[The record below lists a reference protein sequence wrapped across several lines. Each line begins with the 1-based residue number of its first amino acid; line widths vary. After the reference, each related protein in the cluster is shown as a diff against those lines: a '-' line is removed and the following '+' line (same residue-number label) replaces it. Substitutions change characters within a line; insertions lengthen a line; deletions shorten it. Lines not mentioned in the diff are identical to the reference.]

1 MKAFLPLAAAA
12 LALCVASSATAKNKV
27 SISFD
32 GFCDGLDIILD
43 KPGRLALETGNG
55 CDEGAHF
62 GLGTIGR
69 INNRGNAI
77 TFAINL
83 SPKGGEAYQYI
94 FVVDYP
100 LVTGGKFTT
109 VFTQDGKTLSKEG
122 GGTYTVNP
130 PGARRDIAGLKRL
143 IDLRR

>member
-1 MKAFLPLAAAA
+1 MKAFLTLGAAA
-12 LALCVASSATAKNKV
+12 LAICVASPAMAKKV

-43 KPGRLALETGNG
+43 KADRLALETGNG

-62 GLGTIGR
+62 GVGTIGR

-77 TFAINL
+77 TFAVNL

-122 GGTYTVNP
+122 VGTYTVLA
-130 PGARRDIAGLKRL
+130 PGARRDTTGLKSL
-143 IDLRR
+143 FDPRR

>member
-1 MKAFLPLAAAA
+1 MRRVLVLGAAA
-12 LALCVASSATAKNKV
+12 LAMCVASPAMAKKV

-32 GFCDGLDIILD
+32 GHCDGLDIILD
-43 KPGRLALETGNG
+43 KADRLALETGNG

-62 GLGTIGR
+62 GVGTIGR
-69 INNRGNAI
+69 INGRGNAI

-100 LVTGGKFTT
+100 LVTGGRFTT
-109 VFTQDGKTLSKEG
+109 VYTQDGETLSKEG
-122 GGTYTVNP
+122 TGTYTVN
-130 PGARRDIAGLKRL
+130 GGTRHQTKGLKSSTDRL
-143 IDLRR
+143 R